1 MQVDRPLWLS
11 GPKGNEQAA
20 TPNAFSLPVSLP
32 RPAIKL
38 SFLLRSFVAVTTE
51 TASSD
56 GDGTYKAKTRK
67 KKPTASNVGMKRT
80 NGRGVLSFNCGN
92 RRRQYVRVKE
102 VNVQAL
108 AHSKENVC

>member
-20 TPNAFSLPVSLP
+20 TPNAFSLPVSLA
-32 RPAIKL
+32 RQSSSL

-56 GDGTYKAKTRK
+56 GDGDGTYKAKTRK
-67 KKPTASNVGMKRT
+67 KKPTARPTS
-80 NGRGVLSFNCGN
+80 
-92 RRRQYVRVKE
+92 E
-102 VNVQAL
+102 
-108 AHSKENVC
+108 